1 MDYRTERLFLGKH
14 RVKQLCVVG
23 VAAER
28 FWELAFRRRRGM
40 SSLVSSDVATV
51 ELRGVV
57 MNGRK
62 KKKVDVGL
70 TGADSELA
78 LRVAQAT
85 VRLAERHG
93 FRVLNAVV
101 PQKDSEGV
109 VVGEHDLLCERQRA
123 LQGLSS
129 WEVKLRQLK
138 TRGLKLAT
146 VRRQVQTAAWR
157 GRSGRMWPVARE
169 QGVNR
174 KKDCVERVSV
184 LMVWG
189 PGDDNA
195 LGDWSDVYAEAI
207 PASVG
212 SNDPG
217 DWTPVWGWKNPLVVR
232 AALRINKTSVL
243 KARARLAATAK
254 AKAEAQTAAVR
265 KRKQEFDAEYADVR
279 KCTLN
284 RRQMGSVSDLL
295 NQVDTAAC
303 RRVRPSVGQK
313 LRPSVWPRKWGWCVA
328 DYGKHKACAARSG
341 GGEEGHCATK
351 ACLSDIYDFVKPPPP
366 AARQVNVG

>member
-1 MDYRTERLFLGKH
+1 MDYRAERLFLGKH

-28 FWELAFRRRRGM
+28 FWELAFRKRRGM
-40 SSLVSSDVATV
+40 SSLAPSDVATV

-57 MNGRK
+57 VNGRK
-62 KKKVDVGL
+62 KNKVDVGL

-93 FRVLNAVV
+93 FRVLDAVV

-146 VRRQVQTAAWR
+146 VRRQVQNAAWR
-157 GRSGRMWPVARE
+157 GRSGRMWPVARA

-174 KKDCVERVSV
+174 KKDCAERVAV

-207 PASVG
+207 P
-212 SNDPG
+212 
-217 DWTPVWGWKNPLVVR
+217 
-232 AALRINKTSVL
+232 
-243 KARARLAATAK
+243 
-254 AKAEAQTAAVR
+254 
-265 KRKQEFDAEYADVR
+265 
-279 KCTLN
+279 
-284 RRQMGSVSDLL
+284 
-295 NQVDTAAC
+295 
-303 RRVRPSVGQK
+303 RPSAPMILEIGR
-313 LRPSVWPRKWGWCVA
+313 LSGAGRIRSSCVQ
-328 DYGKHKACAARSG
+328 
-341 GGEEGHCATK
+341 
-351 ACLSDIYDFVKPPPP
+351 P
-366 AARQVNVG
+366 